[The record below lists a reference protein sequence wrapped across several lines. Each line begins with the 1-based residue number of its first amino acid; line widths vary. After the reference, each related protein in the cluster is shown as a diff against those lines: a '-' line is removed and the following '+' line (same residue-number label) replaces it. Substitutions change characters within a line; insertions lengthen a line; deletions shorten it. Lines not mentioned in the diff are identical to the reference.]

1 MATGLHAATLR
12 AAYEGLA
19 ALSAAQLSAVSSHEL
34 PHYWQLSAERERLF
48 AQLQSLEGQLAS
60 LGSDDR
66 AAIARLIPQILE
78 QDATIEQHLD
88 AFVSRSNQ
96 ELGTLRTGLR
106 ALNAYAIQTERE
118 AMFIDRNS

>member
-1 MATGLHAATLR
+1 MASGLHAATLR

-19 ALSAAQLSAVSSHEL
+19 ALSAAQLTAVSTNEL
-34 PHYWQLSAERERLF
+34 ARYWQLSAERERLF
-48 AQLQSLEGQLAS
+48 AQLQSLESQLAG
-60 LGSDDR
+60 LGADDR

-78 QDATIEQHLD
+78 QDAAIEKHLD
-88 AFVSRSNQ
+88 TFVSRSNQ